1 MRKLGYLARA
11 LSLLTL
17 TILAGSIA
25 MAQNNTT
32 WVAQDGDDASVNCSF
47 TAPCKTFA
55 VAVSKTANQGQLIT
69 KTAGN
74 FGPVT
79 ITQSITINGLGA
91 TTGIQVPNNANAIT
105 ISTSVIG
112 DVVHL
117 SGLNL
122 NGSHQGGT
130 PSAQFIGIVFNG
142 IGALVIENTNIEN
155 FSNGGINFA
164 PAAGGGE
171 LYVRDSTITNNEF
184 FGIQAAS
191 NTSGNAFVSI
201 DTTRLTNNGRYAT
214 GTALQLGSRTLG
226 AIRDSVVS
234 GSGGGGISA
243 QPAVGTSV
251 FNVESTLVHN
261 NGSGV
266 VAGFSAGTASIR
278 ISNTTIVDNTGA
290 GFTYT
295 GGSSIVSLGS
305 NKVSGNGAGNG
316 PPTSYVPQQ

>member
-11 LSLLTL
+11 LSVFTL
-17 TILAGSIA
+17 TILVGSIA
-25 MAQNNTT
+25 MAQQATT
-32 WVAQDGDDASVNCSF
+32 WVAQDGDDASPTCSF

-55 VAVSKTANQGQLIT
+55 SAVSKTSNQGQLIT
-69 KTAGN
+69 KTGGN

-79 ITQSITINGLGA
+79 ITQSITINALGA

-117 SGLNL
+117 SGLNI

-130 PSAQFIGIVFNG
+130 PSALFTGIVFNG
-142 IGALVIENTNIEN
+142 IGALVVENTNIEN

-214 GTALQLGSRTLG
+214 GSALSLGSRTLG
-226 AIRDSVVS
+226 AIRDSVIS
-234 GSGGGGISA
+234 GSGGVGVAA
-243 QPAVGTSV
+243 QPAAGTSL
-251 FNVESTLVHN
+251 FNVESTLIHN
-261 NGSGV
+261 NGNGIL
-266 VAGFSAGTASIR
+266 AGYAAGLATVR
-278 ISNTTIVDNTGA
+278 ISNSTIVDNSGA
-290 GFTYT
+290 GFSYT
-295 GGSSIVSLGS
+295 GGSNVISLGS

-316 PPTSYVPQQ
+316 PPSGVVAQQ